1 MLDSM
6 DASGFRWKFVL
17 LSFLLVALVQD
28 NLSSVLDCPP
38 TCTCSQSEIHCNRS
52 DGGQLFPLP
61 SYQGSGGAGNS
72 SGGADELFRNISSI
86 HIENWSGL
94 QMLKEVDTALY
105 PDLQRLTIT
114 RSGLTSI
121 QARVFSKNPYLRY
134 INLSKNP
141 QLKTLSWH
149 IFDHLQL
156 SELHLEDVLFTCG
169 CDIRWLQLWQQR
181 GEAGLDSQ
189 QLYCTSENR
198 SMLLQDM
205 NITNCDMPVITVS
218 HSNLTVVEGD
228 QVTVTCNGSG
238 APQPEVD
245 WPVNGLHSSADQDKV
260 FDSSTTLSIKITLFN
275 VSRDDNNYL
284 LACTATNMV
293 GMTNASVQLTV
304 HFPPTIMSLK
314 EPERRHDTCIEFTV
328 RGSPHPTLRWFHN
341 DEEIFHN
348 EYLRPDID
356 IYQDYIEGCL
366 TFRNPTDHNNGN
378 YTLEATNYLGAVT
391 STVYAHFLD
400 NPFNESEIDY
410 VYVTPTADT
419 PRRVED
425 AYRVSMAVGL
435 AGFACVMLIAVFL
448 FINKFAPRS
457 KFIMKGPVAVM
468 NGEDSASPLHHGI
481 ISPCMLDIGPDSVV
495 IGMTRIPIIENPQYF
510 RNGHIYNKPA
520 TYVQHIKRR
529 DIVLKRELGEG
540 AFGKV
545 FLAECY
551 NLSPTK
557 DKMLV
562 AVKTLKDPTL
572 TARKDFQREAELLT
586 NLQHE
591 HIVKFYGVCVDGDPL
606 IMVFEYMKHGDL
618 NKFLRAHG
626 PDATILVDG
635 LPLPTNGELGLS
647 QMLHIASQIAGGMI
661 YLASQHFVHRDLATR
676 NCLVGNGFLVKI
688 GDFGMS
694 RDIYSTDYYRV
705 GGHTMLPIRWMPPE
719 SIMYRKFTTESD
731 VWSFGVILWEIF
743 TYGKQPWF
751 QLANN
756 EVIDCITQGKVLECP
771 RICSKEVHDIM
782 LGCWQR
788 EPQQRLNIK
797 DIQKKLL
804 TLMKATPVYLDIL
817 G

>member
-1 MLDSM
+1 MVVEVEM
-6 DASGFRWKFVL
+6 RWLRTV
-17 LSFLLVALVQD
+17 
-28 NLSSVLDCPP
+28 
-38 TCTCSQSEIHCNRS
+38 
-52 DGGQLFPLP
+52 
-61 SYQGSGGAGNS
+61 
-72 SGGADELFRNISSI
+72 
-86 HIENWSGL
+86 
-94 QMLKEVDTALY
+94 
-105 PDLQRLTIT
+105 T
-114 RSGLTSI
+114 RSSLASI
-121 QARVFSKNPYLRY
+121 QARVFSRNPYLRY

-141 QLKTLSWH
+141 QLTTLSWH

-156 SELHLEDVLFTCG
+156 LELHLEDVMFTCG
-169 CDIRWLQLWQQR
+169 CEIHWLQLWQQR
-181 GEAGLDSQ
+181 GEAGLGNQ

-198 SMLLQDM
+198 SMLLQEM
-205 NITNCDMPVITVS
+205 NISNCDMPVITVS
-218 HSNLTVVEGD
+218 HHNLTVVEGD
-228 QVTVTCNGSG
+228 QVTVICNGSG
-238 APQPEVD
+238 APLPAVD
-245 WPVNGLHSSADQDKV
+245 WPVNSLHSTADQGEV
-260 FDSSTTLSIKITLFN
+260 YNSSTILSIKITLFN

-284 LACTATNMV
+284 LTCTATNIV
-293 GMTNASVQLTV
+293 GMTKASVQLTV

-328 RGSPHPTLRWFHN
+328 RGSPHPTLRWFYN
-341 DEEIFHN
+341 DEEISHN

-356 IYQDYIEGCL
+356 VYQDYIEGCL
-366 TFRNPTDHNNGN
+366 TFKNPTDHNNGN
-378 YTLEATNYLGAVT
+378 YTLEATNYLGVVT
-391 STVYAHFLD
+391 STVYGHFLD
-400 NPFNESEIDY
+400 NPFD
-410 VYVTPTADT
+410 VTPTAET
-419 PRRVED
+419 PKHVGD
-425 AYRVSMAVGL
+425 AYRMSMAVGL
-435 AGFACVMLIAVFL
+435 ATFACVMLITVFL
-448 FINKFAPRS
+448 FINKFGPRS

-468 NGEDSASPLHHGI
+468 SGEENSTSPLHHVNHGI
-481 ISPCMLDIGPDSVV
+481 ISPCMLDLGPDSVV

-510 RNGHIYNKPA
+510 RNGHGYNKPT

-529 DIVLKRELGEG
+529 DIILKRELGEG

-551 NLSPTK
+551 NLSSTK

-626 PDATILVDG
+626 PDAIILVDG
-635 LPLPTNGELGLS
+635 QPLQTNGELGLS

-676 NCLVGNGFLVKI
+676 NCLVGNGLLVKI

-756 EVIDCITQGKVLECP
+756 EVIECITQGRVLERPRLCP
-771 RICSKEVHDIM
+771 KEVYEIM

-797 DIQKKLL
+797 DIQKKLV